1 MALPVS
7 VVDSLCVEIRKSI
20 LTGKYPP
27 GTVLRQEELAQQYS
41 VSRVPLR
48 EAFSRL
54 EAEGYLLLRPR
65 RGYSVASLNQ
75 DEIAEIFDLRMV
87 IESHAAQIAT
97 LNRTPE
103 DIRAV
108 EEIVGKMEALDP
120 ALPDYH
126 GQWCDLNREFHERLI
141 RPCARPRL
149 LKIAL
154 QLRDNVE
161 PYIRLESSMTGSSSE
176 PDRDH
181 REMLQAF
188 TEGNGD
194 LMGALSAAHC
204 GRTANRLLRSLR
216 EAEID
221 SSSDAPAPRRRKTAT
236 A

>member
-7 VVDSLCVEIRKSI
+7 VVDSLCVDIKKSI
-20 LTGKYPP
+20 LSGKYPP
-27 GTVLRQEELAQQYS
+27 GTVLRQEELAQQYN

-65 RGYSVASLNQ
+65 RGYSVASLNPE
-75 DEIAEIFDLRMV
+75 EISEIFDLRMV

-97 LNRTPE
+97 LNRTQD

-108 EEIVGKMEALDP
+108 EDVVARMEALDP
-120 ALPDYH
+120 ALSDYH
-126 GQWCDLNREFHERLI
+126 GQWCDLNREFHEALI
-141 RPCARPRL
+141 RPCRRPRL

-161 PYIRLESSMTGSSSE
+161 PYIRLESAMTGSSSE

-181 REMLQAF
+181 REIVQAF
-188 TEGNGD
+188 AEGNAE
-194 LMGALSAAHC
+194 LMAALSAAHC

-216 EAEID
+216 DAGSPDEQD
-221 SSSDAPAPRRRKTAT
+221 SPAPKRRKAS